1 MKRARI
7 ATGGLRAHQD
17 TCSLADYE
25 DRANQAYRK
34 YSETCEAA
42 AAAAEKKANAEKA
55 YSEAANK
62 CYCGEPNEED
72 WKELTEASKALADAR
87 KEEKAATKAMEE
99 AADEAQLA
107 SDWVEVKKRELRRSA
122 RNDTTYVV
130 HCARIECTYGMR
142 ESYLA
147 LKYTHGVITRQIPQ
161 MTTKD
166 TVLDTN
172 IINFGGCRSRENPS
186 LHEAARQAAAQ
197 ANEIIEEE
205 TGWGGKLIDALFC
218 RNEEI
223 KVSDSLLAKCIG
235 ECKACLP
242 ENIEWVGGHEKVF
255 INGEPVLLRKCRLRC
270 MYGGQIT
277 ILLSGQPE

>member
-72 WKELTEASKALADAR
+72 WKELAEASKALADAR

-99 AADEAQLA
+99 AADEAQMA

-122 RNDTTYVV
+122 RNDTT
-130 HCARIECTYGMR
+130 
-142 ESYLA
+142 
-147 LKYTHGVITRQIPQ
+147 
-161 MTTKD
+161 
-166 TVLDTN
+166 LDTN